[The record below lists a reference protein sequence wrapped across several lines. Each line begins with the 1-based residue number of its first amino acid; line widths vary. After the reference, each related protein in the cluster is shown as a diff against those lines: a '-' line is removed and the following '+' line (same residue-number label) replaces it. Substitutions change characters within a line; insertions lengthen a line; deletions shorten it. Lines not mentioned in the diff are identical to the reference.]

1 MAVDRNTVLHNA
13 QLFAARGQFDAAI
26 AEWKKLTSDS
36 PTDGGLY
43 NSIGDLHLKR
53 NSPGEAI
60 TAYLQAAAAFRAEG
74 ATLKAIATYK
84 KILKVDPSR
93 YEVYR
98 HLGDLNAERGLLSSA
113 VQDYLTLGK
122 YYLKER
128 KTKEAL
134 EVYRK
139 IVNQDPGN
147 LDAQQRM
154 AELCLQ
160 ENLQD
165 EAAKVYLQLGRERSA
180 NQRYQEA
187 RDAYLAVL
195 RVDPNNS
202 EARQFVEMVDKGV
215 PEGAQAPVVS
225 KLTRSAE
232 PSDLLA
238 EATRRMEL
246 GQYEGAEAILHQ
258 VLSRE
263 PGNPVVCQ
271 LLARVHLH
279 RGELQVALGEYRFL
293 AGAALRAQD
302 HGLAESLIAEYLK
315 VEPNCVPML
324 ELLGEL
330 YEEKGDPATAA
341 VHLGRAVEVLVEN
354 PEPGMPTLHLDIFD
368 KIKAIAP
375 TSPVVASLTARLSAT
390 VSEVPSEAEKVT
402 APLSDSARNAPAAFT
417 IEGAAPD
424 DQWEMTAKLNRKQD
438 RHFSPATEVPTA
450 PVSATSEPAEF
461 RVVEA
466 QSSPPAPSRS
476 LLDDVRLVMAE
487 GRAGAVEQP
496 LVAYL
501 QDHPDDLDGRRLLAQ
516 LYEAKGDTASAAL
529 HYSKV
534 LESAVATTADQ
545 ALATELYR
553 KIKDLAPASPI
564 LAKLATTVEPPSN
577 PAASVTSPASFSSEV
592 PPSPMEPVTEPPGDC
607 DTHYALGVA
616 YKNMGLFPEAVEEF
630 EIALQ
635 SSRFFV
641 DASLMLALCLKEQA
655 QPKKAIAYLE
665 QVLASPHSNGQKTST
680 IRYELGLLYE
690 AAGEV
695 ERALHVFEPIPTFHD
710 VRYRLE
716 SLRARA
722 QAA

>member
-26 AEWKKLTSDS
+26 AEWKKLTADS
-36 PTDGGLY
+36 PTDGSLY

-180 NQRYQEA
+180 SQRYQEA

-202 EARQFVEMVDKGV
+202 EAKQFVEMVDKGM
-215 PEGAQAPVVS
+215 PNGAQAPVVS

-246 GQYEGAEAILHQ
+246 GQYEGAEAILNQ

-341 VHLGRAVEVLVEN
+341 VHLGQAVEVLLEK
-354 PEPGMPTLHLDIFD
+354 PEPGMPTLHLDIFE

-375 TSPVVASLTARLSAT
+375 ASPVAARLTSRLSAVAGG
-390 VSEVPSEAEKVT
+390 VSNGAEKVT
-402 APLSDSARNAPAAFT
+402 APLSDSARNVPAFT

-424 DQWEMTAKLNRKQD
+424 DQWEMTSKLNRKQD
-438 RHFSPATEVPTA
+438 RHLSPATEAEAA
-450 PVSATSEPAEF
+450 PVLATSEPAEF
-461 RVVEA
+461 RIVDP
-466 QSSPPAPSRS
+466 QSPPQAPSRS
-476 LLDDVRLVMAE
+476 FLDGVRSAVME
-487 GRAGAVEQP
+487 GRAIAVEQS
-496 LVAYL
+496 LLAYL
-501 QDHPDDLDGRRLLAQ
+501 QDHPDDLDGRGLLGQ
-516 LYEAKGDTASAAL
+516 LYEAKGDTAFAAL
-529 HYSKV
+529 QYTKV
-534 LESAVATTADQ
+534 LEAIVETGAEH

-553 KIKDLAPASPI
+553 KIRDLAPASPI
-564 LAKLATTVEPPSN
+564 VAKLATIFEPPSN
-577 PAASVTSPASFSSEV
+577 RAATVTSPASFSGEV
-592 PPSPMEPVTEPPGDC
+592 PAAPTGPVTDPPADC

-655 QPKKAIAYLE
+655 QLKKAIAYLE
-665 QVLASPHSNGQKTST
+665 QVLASPHCNGQKTST

-716 SLRARA
+716 SLRART